1 MELRETPLSGAFLID
16 LSKRGDSRGFFARLF
31 CEREF
36 AAAGL
41 EANFVQINDSLSA
54 REGTLRGLHYQLP
67 PFQEVKVVRCIRG
80 ALWDCIVDLRP
91 ESPSFKQWF
100 GVTLSADNR
109 TMLYV
114 PRGFAHGFVT
124 LGDDAE
130 VVYLVSAPYAPDH
143 ERGLRWNDPLFAIE
157 WPRQP
162 VEMSDKD
169 SNWPLFDPAY
179 HQVAELRM
187 PVGTTPGAAQSAAEV
202 AGAAS

>member
-41 EANFVQINDSLSA
+41 EENFVQINDSLSA

-67 PFQEVKVVRCIRG
+67 PLQEVKVVRCIRG

-91 ESPSFKQWF
+91 ESPSFKRWF

-124 LGDDAE
+124 LSDDAE

-162 VEMSDKD
+162 VELSDKD

-179 HQVAELRM
+179 HRVAELRM
-187 PVGTTPGAAQSAAEV
+187 PVAAAPGAGQSADEV